1 MIELNAT
8 NDSPRL
14 LWGLLRR
21 RQCVALTWRGWLLAL
36 LILGTAATLAVRNA
50 YYFLAV
56 TDPVPGG
63 ILVVEGWGPDFFL
76 KEAIEEFRRNHYQQM
91 LVTGGPLGKGTMF
104 AQYKTYAEFSV
115 AELEALG
122 FDHNLL
128 HAIPAEEVSRDRT
141 YTSAMAVKN
150 WLKEQGMNPAS
161 LTLMSM
167 GTHSRRS
174 RLLYEKTFGSGV
186 KVGIIAVRDG
196 SVDPHRWWT
205 TSQGFRSVTDEMIAY
220 IYARFLFQTPTE

>member
-1 MIELNAT
+1 MIEPNAT
-8 NDSPRL
+8 NDSPHL

-21 RQCVALTWRGWLLAL
+21 RQCVALTWRGWLLVL
-36 LILGTAATLAVRNA
+36 VILGTAATMAVRNV

-76 KEAIEEFRRNHYQQM
+76 KEAIEEFRRNHYQQL
-91 LVTGGPLGKGTMF
+91 LVTGGPLGKGAMF
-104 AQYKTYAEFSV
+104 AQYKTYAEFSA

-128 HAIPAEEVSRDRT
+128 HAIPAQEASRDRT
-141 YTSAMAVKN
+141 YTSAMAVKD
-150 WLKEQGMNPAS
+150 WLKAQGIAPKS
-161 LTLMSM
+161 LTLMSL

-174 RLLYEKTFGSGV
+174 RLLYEKTFGNGV
-186 KVGIIAVRDG
+186 RVGIIAVQDG
-196 SVDPHRWWT
+196 SVDPRHWWT

-220 IYARFLFQTPTE
+220 IYARFLFQTSTE

>member
-1 MIELNAT
+1 MLEPNTT
-8 NDSPRL
+8 NNSPRL

-21 RQCVALTWRGWLLAL
+21 RQCVALTWRGWLLGL

-56 TDPVPGG
+56 TDPAPGG
-63 ILVVEGWGPDFFL
+63 ILVVEGWGPDIFL
-76 KEAIEEFRRNHYQQM
+76 KDAIEEFRRNHYQQM
-91 LVTGGPLGKGTMF
+91 LVTGTPIGKGGMF
-104 AQYKTYAEFSV
+104 TQYKSN
-115 AELEALG
+115 AELSAATMEAMG

-128 HAIPAEEVSRDRT
+128 HAIPAQNVSRDRT

-161 LTLMSM
+161 LTLISL

-174 RLLYEKTFGSGV
+174 RLLYEKTFGDRV
-186 KVGIIAVRDG
+186 KIGIIAVQDG
-196 SVDPHRWWT
+196 SVDPNRWWT

-220 IYARFLFQTPTE
+220 IYARFLFQTSTE